1 MNSSKFLSWA
11 FLKLLFQNKR
21 KQIDQPPGRNLFLS
35 GVKWELGKV
44 TEEVT
49 LELDLKGLP
58 RQIREL
64 EDGHSGW
71 EKQYVQ
77 MFRGRSDQRE

>member
-21 KQIDQPPGRNLFLS
+21 KQIDQPPGRNLFPS

-44 TEEVT
+44 TEEVP
-49 LELDLKGLP
+49 LELDLKGSP
-58 RQIREL
+58 RQRKEL
-64 EDGHSGW
+64 EDGHSGGK
-71 EKQYVQ
+71 KQCVQ